1 MTRTTAMIHK
11 MKPMTSSVPTA
22 SLSHTRVIT
31 SVERTLAW
39 RDGRAECANIAGVA
53 GGGGRPQD
61 ENPRAKEPAAYI
73 PHKQACKRATLLNA
87 RRLLGGDGPG
97 DSVPGAGA
105 GVLEAGIFW

>member
-1 MTRTTAMIHK
+1 MIHK

-22 SLSHTRVIT
+22 SPSHTRVIT
-31 SVERTLAW
+31 PVERTLAW

-61 ENPRAKEPAAYI
+61 ENPRAKEPAADI
-73 PHKQACKRATLLNA
+73 PHKQACKRATPFERTSA
-87 RRLLGGDGPG
+87 PRRRRAWRL
-97 DSVPGAGA
+97 SPGAGA